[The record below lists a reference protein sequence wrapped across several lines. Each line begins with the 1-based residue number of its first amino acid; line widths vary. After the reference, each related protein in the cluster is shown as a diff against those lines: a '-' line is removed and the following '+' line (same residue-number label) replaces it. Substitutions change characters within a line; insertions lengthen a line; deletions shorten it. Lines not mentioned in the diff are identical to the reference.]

1 MSKGFVEASVLT
13 NPFFFYVMAM
23 DLLALFSHHKY
34 ASKK

>member
-1 MSKGFVEASVLT
+1 MSNGFVEAAVLT
-13 NPFFFYVMAM
+13 NPFFFYVWHM